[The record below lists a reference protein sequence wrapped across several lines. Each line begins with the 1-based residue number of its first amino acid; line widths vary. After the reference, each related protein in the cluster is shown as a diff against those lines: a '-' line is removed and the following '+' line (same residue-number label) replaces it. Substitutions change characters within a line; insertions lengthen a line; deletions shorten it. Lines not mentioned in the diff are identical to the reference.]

1 MARLGKSRQL
11 KIFEKVYFDNYNLLC
26 QTVWR
31 FVKDEE
37 ATKDIVQEVFVKYW
51 QRINEIHITESEKA
65 YLRRAS
71 INAAINYLKETERRD
86 SRQLS
91 FASESQNKE
100 TDRPDAQL
108 EFREASSKL
117 QSAIDTLPPACRK
130 VFLLSRHEG
139 KSYKE
144 IGEILS
150 ISINTVEK
158 HIGKALKR
166 LRKGLSGAS

>member
-51 QRINEIHITESEKA
+51 QRINEIHITESKTA
-65 YLRRAS
+65 YLRRAC

-86 SRQLS
+86 SRQRN

-100 TDRPDAQL
+100 GDRPDVQL
-108 EFREASSKL
+108 QFSEVSSKL
-117 QSAIDTLPPACRK
+117 QSAIEDLPPACRAA
-130 VFLLSRHEG
+130 FFLSRHEG